1 MFNIE
6 VWSDVVCPFCYIG
19 KRHLEAALADFP
31 HREQVAVVWRS
42 FELDSE
48 TPKGETQD
56 TVSALM
62 QKYQQSREQI
72 QTMMARVMAMGG
84 QVGLDL
90 KLDKTHRT
98 NTFDLHRLLY
108 LAAQHGLQGAAKERL
123 LYAYFTELE
132 QLGEVET
139 LVRLLSEVGLDPE
152 AVRATLAD
160 PDIYFH
166 EVSADLFEARNI
178 GVSGVPFFVFDQKYA
193 VSGAQPISVF
203 KQVLQRSWDERGQE
217 RQPPPEQAAEAA
229 SEGVQT
235 ESDPR
240 CQDESCEI

>member
-31 HREQVAVVWRS
+31 QREQVEVVWRS

-62 QKYQQSREQI
+62 HKYQQSREQI
-72 QTMMARVMAMGG
+72 QTMMARVRAMGN

-90 KLDKTHRT
+90 KLDKTLRT

-123 LYAYFTELE
+123 LYAYFTESE
-132 QLGEVET
+132 HLGEVET
-139 LVRLLSEVGLDPE
+139 LVRLLSEVGLDPD
-152 AVRATLAD
+152 AVRATWAD
-160 PDIYFH
+160 PDVYFH
-166 EVSADLFEARNI
+166 EVSADLFEARTI

-203 KQVLQRSWDERGQE
+203 KQVLQRAWDERGQARE
-217 RQPPPEQAAEAA
+217 LPTEQAAEVAP
-229 SEGVQT
+229 EMTQT
-235 ESDPR
+235 ESEPR
-240 CQDESCEI
+240 CQDETCET